1 VVMVLARNWWAL
13 VLRGF
18 FDVLFGIAA
27 FVWPGITLAVL
38 VLLYGAFALVDGSF
52 AIAAVLVGRTRGMP
66 SWALLVE
73 GLAGIAVGAITFFWP
88 GITQLAL
95 LFLIAAWAVVTGVFE
110 IVAAVRLRKEIRG
123 EWLLALSGVLSV
135 AVGVA
140 LVVNP
145 GAGLLAISWM
155 IGTYAIIFGVLF
167 IVLGF
172 RLRSW
177 LRRESFIAITPSGEP
192 TTMSVPGTVNI
203 AG

>member
-1 VVMVLARNWWAL
+1 MVMVLARNWWAL

-18 FDVLFGIAA
+18 FDVLFGITA

-177 LRRESFIAITPSGEP
+177 LQRESFIAITPSGEP
-192 TTMSVPGTVNI
+192 TTTSVPGTVNI
-203 AG
+203 AR